1 MPRGRKSKKKQEQK
15 KLNITVAILIV
26 LSILLA
32 VLIYTK
38 SGYLGQT
45 LSPALGGVLGY
56 IKYLVP
62 IALFA
67 FSLYIAYDKDTKY
80 YLPKIVMFF
89 FILVFIDVIFSCY
102 QISKGNIEYP
112 NDEIMKSIQNTL
124 VLLFTGINGC
134 ILLPYTSKTIARI
147 KEKCSLAG
155 VIKISEK
162 KNRINNT
169 QNVVFYFD
177 KNKKVVLFCRI
188 FRPFLVQ

>member
-67 FSLYIAYDKDTKY
+67 FSLYIAYDKDKKY
-80 YLPKIVMFF
+80 YTAYALVHGDSSRQPTKTEYKSRIQQEEELEDALNA
-89 FILVFIDVIFSCY
+89 FIR
-102 QISKGNIEYP
+102 
-112 NDEIMKSIQNTL
+112 QNC
-124 VLLFTGINGC
+124 G
-134 ILLPYTSKTIARI
+134 
-147 KEKCSLAG
+147 
-155 VIKISEK
+155 
-162 KNRINNT
+162 KNEE
-169 QNVVFYFD
+169 
-177 KNKKVVLFCRI
+177 
-188 FRPFLVQ
+188 

>member
-62 IALFA
+62 VALFA

-80 YLPKIVMFF
+80 Y
-89 FILVFIDVIFSCY
+89 
-102 QISKGNIEYP
+102 
-112 NDEIMKSIQNTL
+112 
-124 VLLFTGINGC
+124 
-134 ILLPYTSKTIARI
+134 
-147 KEKCSLAG
+147 
-155 VIKISEK
+155 
-162 KNRINNT
+162 
-169 QNVVFYFD
+169 
-177 KNKKVVLFCRI
+177 
-188 FRPFLVQ
+188 

>member
-67 FSLYIAYDKDTKY
+67 FSLKKWYNKTDYERLGGKHLKIQKIQTILSLNHMEDQYD
-80 YLPKIVMFF
+80 
-89 FILVFIDVIFSCY
+89 
-102 QISKGNIEYP
+102 
-112 NDEIMKSIQNTL
+112 
-124 VLLFTGINGC
+124 
-134 ILLPYTSKTIARI
+134 AR
-147 KEKCSLAG
+147 
-155 VIKISEK
+155 
-162 KNRINNT
+162 KN
-169 QNVVFYFD
+169 
-177 KNKKVVLFCRI
+177 C
-188 FRPFLVQ
+188 PH